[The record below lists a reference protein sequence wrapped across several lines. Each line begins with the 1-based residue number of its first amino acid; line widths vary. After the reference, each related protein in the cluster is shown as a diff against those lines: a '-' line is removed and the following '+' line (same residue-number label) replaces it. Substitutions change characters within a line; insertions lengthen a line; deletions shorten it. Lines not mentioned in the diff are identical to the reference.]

1 MTLRA
6 LSMKF
11 KTTHA
16 PPGDT
21 LVHQVQHPHRHPRH
35 ILGQKDVKLFWA
47 ITLKRSQIVDVL
59 AEKVSVI
66 DFI

>member
-21 LVHQVQHPHRHPRH
+21 LVHQVQHPHCHPRR
-35 ILGQKDVKLFWA
+35 ILGQKDIKPFLE
-47 ITLKRSQIVDVL
+47 ITLKRSQIVDAL

-66 DFI
+66 D